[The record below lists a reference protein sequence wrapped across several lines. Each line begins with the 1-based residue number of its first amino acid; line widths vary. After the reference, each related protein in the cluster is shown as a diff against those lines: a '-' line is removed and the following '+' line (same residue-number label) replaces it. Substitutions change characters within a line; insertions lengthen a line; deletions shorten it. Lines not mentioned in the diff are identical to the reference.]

1 MFTIAVI
8 LMSVKNMQ
16 IVTKKALLQR
26 GKFSVDV
33 ILPAWWIKG
42 HNLHAGS
49 IVKMTATGRGILIE
63 TEGDLI

>member
-1 MFTIAVI
+1 
-8 LMSVKNMQ
+8 MQ

-42 HNLHAGS
+42 HSLHAGS
-49 IVKMTATGRGILIE
+49 IVKMTATENYIVIE
-63 TEGDLI
+63 TVGDAR

>member
-1 MFTIAVI
+1 
-8 LMSVKNMQ
+8 MQ